1 MTVEKKYAKRFN
13 GFVAELLE
21 EKERNQNLLSILD
34 RKLSDC
40 LHFLENEKAN
50 AATLSKIN
58 KKIRELRQER
68 REVKNTLIDI
78 NNVLNRFKNT
88 KKMNEVSECEY
99 EYRTEILVEILSE

>member
-88 KKMNEVSECEY
+88 KKMNEVSECKY
-99 EYRTEILVEILSE
+99 EYRTEILMEILSE

>member
-78 NNVLNRFKNT
+78 NNVLNRNKNT
-88 KKMNEVSECEY
+88 KKMNEDYECEY
-99 EYRTEILVEILSE
+99 EYSTEILMEILSE